1 MLGELRKRFRTSL
14 SIQEFDYEIIL
25 SLLFIL
31 VTCVVHSQ
39 YFILYQFISDVKNST
54 SFYLP
59 FSQIGNKFF
68 YPFMNMANKT
78 GRQDK
83 NATVL
88 ARVRKKRA
96 KDRECGS
103 AYDGRFPVG

>member
-1 MLGELRKRFRTSL
+1 MSYKL
-14 SIQEFDYEIIL
+14 
-25 SLLFIL
+25 
-31 VTCVVHSQ
+31 
-39 YFILYQFISDVKNST
+39 
-54 SFYLP
+54 
-59 FSQIGNKFF
+59 FSQSENKFF
-68 YPFMNMANKT
+68 YPFTDMANEIE
-78 GRQDK
+78 GRQEK